1 MELIATARFSLL
13 VDTSRASPVVKYHL
27 AQFNVATMRHPLD
40 DPEMQGFI
48 DALDRINQLAGVSPG
63 FVWRLQD
70 NTGDSTG
77 IRPMGATI
85 LLNMS
90 LWKSVEAL
98 HAYTYKS
105 DHRFVF
111 AARKDWFEPSAT
123 RDLVMWWHPAGT
135 IPTVEEARVRLEQ
148 IRLFGPCEGA
158 FNFKHALPPPRT

>member
-1 MELIATARFSLL
+1 VTG
-13 VDTSRASPVVKYHL
+13 YHL

-40 DPEMQGFI
+40 HPEMQGFVE
-48 DALDRINQLAGVSPG
+48 ALDRINKLADKSPG

-70 NTGDSTG
+70 YTGDSTD
-77 IRPMGATI
+77 IRPMGDTI

-90 LWKSVEAL
+90 LWESVEAL

-111 AARKDWFEPSAT
+111 AARKEWFEPSTT
-123 RDLVMWWHPAGT
+123 RDLVLWWHPAGS
-135 IPTVEEARVRLEQ
+135 IPSVEEAQVRLEQ

-158 FNFKHALPPPRT
+158 FNFKHALPAPDKASS